1 MNPMNLDAP
10 LSTATGD
17 ITTAEEREIVGF
29 LIREARLLD
38 EQRYDEWEALL
49 ADDMIYLI
57 PLHDGE
63 FDPTKHASIAS
74 DNRRRLGNRLKQLKT
89 GKRYA
94 QDPPSPMR
102 RLLSN
107 VEIGRTGEGE
117 YLVQCN
123 FALFEFRVQ
132 SANEMYIWPGR
143 TEYGLRRR
151 DAGLALFR
159 KRIDLITVSGPLPS
173 LAFII

>member
-1 MNPMNLDAP
+1 MNPETFDSP
-10 LSTATGD
+10 LATSSGD
-17 ITTAEEREIVGF
+17 IDLAEEREIVGF

-38 EQRYDEWEALL
+38 EHRYDEWEGLL
-49 ADDMIYLI
+49 ADDMSYLI
-57 PLHDGE
+57 PLREGE
-63 FDPTKHASIAS
+63 FDASKHASIAA
-74 DNRRRLGNRLKQLKT
+74 DNRRRLSNRLKQLKT

-107 VEIGRTGEGE
+107 VEIARAGQRE
-117 YLVQCN
+117 YTVHCN

-132 SANEMYIWPGR
+132 AASEMYIWPGR
-143 TEYGLRRR
+143 TEYGLRRG
-151 DAGLALFR
+151 DSGLKLFR